1 MKKMSKNYFQGKN
14 ESRFDYIKR
23 MVQMRKDGLFKGS
36 HADWIEIVFNIRHS
50 EDVARREYYGC
61 KMMINDLEEEIVES
75 SPNEIQEAI
84 MRSSIRLEKERV
96 KINDEKRLLRR
107 IKVQDARYEQAFDF
121 AREYAL
127 IMKDSKPFLTS
138 NNFNYKKNINGMY
151 KGILCLSDW
160 HYGIEIDNHINKF
173 NPQIAKKRVS
183 KIYESVVK
191 DIDLFKLDELVIV
204 NLNDLC
210 SGIIHP
216 TIRLENVKDVMEQV
230 MEVSEMIAE
239 LIYNISQTGI
249 NIRYYS
255 TLDNHSRVMPNKK
268 ESLDGENFTRLIDW
282 HLKNRF
288 EDVDNVEILDNE
300 LDDEYATFKV
310 YNHNIIASHG
320 HNDNPKNSVNTLSSL
335 IHRDFDLHILGHR
348 HSPALSE
355 SNERRIIEN
364 GTLSGTDAHAKKFRF
379 SSTPSQ
385 NLIIASKENVSE
397 YLRIINLK

>member
-1 MKKMSKNYFQGKN
+1 
-14 ESRFDYIKR
+14 
-23 MVQMRKDGLFKGS
+23 
-36 HADWIEIVFNIRHS
+36 
-50 EDVARREYYGC
+50 
-61 KMMINDLEEEIVES
+61 
-75 SPNEIQEAI
+75 
-84 MRSSIRLEKERV
+84 
-96 KINDEKRLLRR
+96 
-107 IKVQDARYEQAFDF
+107 
-121 AREYAL
+121 
-127 IMKDSKPFLTS
+127 
-138 NNFNYKKNINGMY
+138 MY

-355 SNERRIIEN
+355 SNERRTIEN